1 MRSEQPASRDRFT
14 IDDAR
19 EALRLA
25 CRSLGVEASEGTRT
39 PARTNLARSVVVRG
53 RRYFIRA
60 ERLLG
65 VEAARERL
73 SAVEQLREQ
82 GVPWARSVDLLEITL
97 EDTDTA
103 CGRRRVLPVSVWEW
117 VEQVPGTPHPTD
129 VAVAFRALHAAT
141 PPSGLRP
148 RFGDVSAR
156 LTLHTGLAPW
166 TDRFRAVE
174 EYALRWPQ
182 TSVVHGDPL
191 SVNVLRTHAGVCF
204 VDVDALAIGHP
215 LVDWQYLARDARVDR
230 TGTRVEW
237 ALRAEDLET
246 IVECGEAGWQRP
258 DHPLWNAQRL
268 VHLRRRLD
276 LWEHAGAV
284 EEDLAGCLSIAETVE
299 EPPPMVLT

>member
-1 MRSEQPASRDRFT
+1 MSSERFML
-14 IDDAR
+14 DDAR

-25 CRSLGVEASEGTRT
+25 CRFLGGEALEGIAT
-39 PARTNLARSVVVRG
+39 PARTNLAQSVMVRG

-65 VEAARERL
+65 AEAARERL
-73 SAVEQLREQ
+73 AAVEQLREQ
-82 GVPWARSVDLLEITL
+82 GVPWARPVDLLEIAL
-97 EDTDTA
+97 EDAGADR
-103 CGRRRVLPVSVWEW
+103 GRRRVLPVSVWEW
-117 VEQVPGTPHPTD
+117 VEQVPGTPHPED

-148 RFGDVSAR
+148 RFGDVSTR
-156 LTLHTGLAPW
+156 LALHPALAPW
-166 TDRFRAVE
+166 MDRFRAVE
-174 EYALRWPQ
+174 EYALRWSQ

-230 TGTRVEW
+230 TRTRVEW
-237 ALRAEDLET
+237 ALRTEELEE
-246 IVECGEAGWQRP
+246 IVECRESGWQNP

-276 LWEHAGAV
+276 LWEHDGHV
-284 EEDLAGCLSIAETVE
+284 EEDLAGCLGVAETVE
-299 EPPPMVLT
+299 EPPPGV